1 MDQVP
6 VALRLHLGASG
17 PRGAALCPGLPRGHL
32 LAVAK
37 TRRGKSTPLLRL
49 TQHLMQ
55 SNERSVDREPRCLV
69 LVDPHRDLA
78 SAVLALVPRQRL
90 ADVVYLEVSKRR
102 RPFSINQLDVGRGWD
117 RDQAA
122 ANALIFKRE
131 FDRFWGRR
139 MADALRFAVLALFE
153 ADQFALRRGPA

>member
-1 MDQVP
+1 
-6 VALRLHLGASG
+6 
-17 PRGAALCPGLPRGHL
+17 
-32 LAVAK
+32 
-37 TRRGKSTPLLRL
+37 
-49 TQHLMQ
+49 
-55 SNERSVDREPRCLV
+55 
-69 LVDPHRDLA
+69 
-78 SAVLALVPRQRL
+78 LALVPRQRL

-131 FDRFWGRR
+131 FDGFWGPR

-153 ADQFALRRGPA
+153 ADQSLCAEDRVTGAVPSTRFSTCPRCSRGVGFGSMF